1 MEHQST
7 RSTNLTTG
15 EFIAKCSD
23 MMIPLT
29 GSMAYF
35 SVVPLDEDETERLV
49 YDPATAIPPRALKLI
64 PRLRLVLVP
73 YLESTAESDAAG
85 TGLRIAFQAP
95 DISSKRYVA
104 FEQRNGANY
113 LFIAVRDEGLFD
125 AHIVF
130 FETLADRLIAEGG
143 DEFVAPFNRLVEAEL
158 RSRANGELNERA
170 WRAKQAVRTHP
181 GDRAGKRRLKEQYL
195 RQALKDTLTLYMHG
209 LCCDLD
215 VEGGP
220 KQLPAQ
226 FIRKRLLLLKDQLPP
241 PKGVALFPEELP
253 DY

>member
-1 MEHQST
+1 MEHLSAH
-7 RSTNLTTG
+7 STNLTTG

-49 YDPATAIPPRALKLI
+49 FDPATAIPPRALELI

-73 YLESTAESDAAG
+73 YLESTAEPVAAG
-85 TGLRIAFQAP
+85 TGLCIAFQAP
-95 DISSKRYVA
+95 EASSKRYAA

-113 LFIAVRDEGLFD
+113 LFIAVRDEELFD
-125 AHIVF
+125 AHILLY
-130 FETLADRLIAEGG
+130 ETLADRLIAEGG

-158 RSRANGELNERA
+158 RSRANGEVNETA
-170 WRAKQAVRTHP
+170 WRAKQTMRTYR
-181 GDRAGKRRLKEQYL
+181 GDGAGRKSLKERYL
-195 RQALKDTLTLYMHG
+195 RQAFKDTLTLYMHG

-215 VEGGP
+215 VEAGP
-220 KQLPAQ
+220 KQLPTRYL
-226 FIRKRLLLLKDQLPP
+226 RKRLLLLKDQLPP
-241 PKGVALFPEELP
+241 PEGVALFPEELP
-253 DY
+253 SY